1 MPCLPYD
8 KEAETIDEFLTRFS
22 LQTSDQLHHLRNN
35 ERKQVVLLMKALPVS
50 VFKDVQRAITPN
62 NIADASFD
70 DVTFTLVSLYSTKK
84 SVLGASVHFFN
95 CKQKP
100 GQLIEYYAR
109 DIKYFSQQCG
119 FQAEVSLSRI
129 QRDVFLAGLNST
141 PVTTSILQIS
151 DDLSFD
157 EADHSKAFTQLHQ
170 DASMLQNPAHHA
182 DTFDNAR
189 RMQSLPQSYV
199 CVRCGQRA
207 TYKAEKIVLLSN

>member
-1 MPCLPYD
+1 M
-8 KEAETIDEFLTRFS
+8 A
-22 LQTSDQLHHLRNN
+22 
-35 ERKQVVLLMKALPVS
+35 
-50 VFKDVQRAITPN
+50 PN
-62 NIADASFD
+62 NIADASFN
-70 DVTFTLVSLYSTKK
+70 DVTSTLVSLYSTKK
-84 SVLGASVHFFN
+84 SVLGASVQFFN

-100 GQLIEYYAR
+100 GQLIEYYDR

-157 EADHSKAFTQLHQ
+157 EADHSKAFTQLRQ
-170 DASMLQNPAHHA
+170 DASMLHNPAHHA

-189 RMQSLPQSYV
+189 RMHDNMCVFLP
-199 CVRCGQRA
+199 
-207 TYKAEKIVLLSN
+207 KIQIRIVMQHCNLILQLLVT